1 MATIAERMNEALLL
15 RDMKQAELVEKTGI
29 GKSSISTYLS
39 GLYEPKQKN
48 IYKIAKALDV
58 NESWL
63 MGYDVPME
71 RKQTI
76 QNISPE
82 FLENEKELD
91 NILLSAVKEL
101 LSPYA
106 EDKNNNTQSVVE
118 MLDQNSNDYKFKS
131 EIYNA
136 LFKQLIYNK
145 DDSKLDLFPYIYSK
159 CTYTTKEISLIE
171 KYNLIDDK
179 GKHTVDTVLEM
190 EYMRC
195 NNPHLLPNAA
205 HDLPGATAE
214 DKAHDDAVM
223 DDDNF

>member
-15 RDMKQAELVEKTGI
+15 RDMKQADLVEKTGI

-82 FLENEKELD
+82 LLKNEKELD

-101 LSPYA
+101 LSHYV
-106 EDKNNNTQSVVE
+106 EDKNNDIQSVVE
-118 MLDQNSNDYKFKS
+118 MIDQNSSDYKFKS

-145 DDSKLDLFPYIYSK
+145 DDSILDLFPYVYSK
-159 CTYTTKEISLIE
+159 RTYTAKEISLIE
-171 KYNLIDDK
+171 KYKLIDDK

-190 EYMRC
+190 EYNRC
-195 NNPHLLPNAA
+195 SNDVLNAA
-205 HDLPGATAE
+205 NERPGATAE
-214 DKAHDDAVM
+214 DKAHDDAIM
-223 DDDNF
+223 NDENF